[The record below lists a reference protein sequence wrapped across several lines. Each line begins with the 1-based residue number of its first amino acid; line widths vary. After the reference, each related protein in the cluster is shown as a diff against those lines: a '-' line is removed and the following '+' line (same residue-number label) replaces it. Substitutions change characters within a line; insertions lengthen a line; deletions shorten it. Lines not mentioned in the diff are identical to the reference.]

1 MWQDGE
7 TEVDGLGQCD
17 LMELAE
23 SVGAVT
29 ELPPPPCCW
38 GGLLAGDLSGCVAL
52 PEAPTG
58 HFKHKVC
65 ARCTAHGI
73 KVPVERV
80 RALESDTQSFVN
92 VGNQGPWTQPVGGG
106 LFRLVNQTAKC
117 RGARLVIFQRTPPD
131 DGTRW
136 APLPD
141 AWVAGGYC
149 RLVVSKGTFVP
160 EELTLPTSR
169 VLGSSAVATTAPSH
183 AADGEPPPHEPP
195 PPPPHEPRPKRSKR
209 GSGRL
214 EVLLRL
220 HDQLAAE
227 VGTALAQ
234 GRDSQ
239 LGSAQR
245 EALEALS
252 GALRTSAAALLR
264 SSPSSSSSPVEEEE
278 DEEGGGMADEADLYE
293 PSLGLSF
300 PPSPP
305 LTMSRPSSASAASAA
320 GSSSSSRWSSGLFG
334 CLQDKWVCGLTL
346 CCWPFVLAQLWQ
358 RSLSRRRAG
367 RDVCVCLVLPL
378 LALWLFP
385 HVLNVIEI
393 DDGELPSYQ
402 RLHDKFIEASA
413 GHQELV
419 RLTRL
424 ARWATWP
431 GWLGGPGWSQGVGE
445 EEDGNGLCFPRFG
458 TRCAAML
465 AQLMTGGVSDP
476 NPHPHPNPNPN
487 PNQVILV
494 LIMLLRTVVRTR
506 DGITGSAFRDCLVAA
521 FCPACGLCQL
531 ARHEGLVRGKYGGLL
546 SPTGEKRAEVQAL
559 AV

>member
-7 TEVDGLGQCD
+7 TEVDELGQCD

-29 ELPPPPCCW
+29 ELLPPPACCW
-38 GGLLAGDLSGCVAL
+38 GGLLAGDLNGCVAL

-58 HFKHKVC
+58 HFKHKIC

-117 RGARLVIFQRTPPD
+117 RGARLVVFQRTPPD

-169 VLGSSAVATTAPSH
+169 VIGSSAIATTAPFH
-183 AADGEPPPHEPP
+183 AADGEPLPHEPP
-195 PPPPHEPRPKRSKR
+195 SREPPPHEPRPKRSKR

-227 VGTALAQ
+227 VGNALAQ
-234 GRDSQ
+234 GGGGGQ
-239 LGSAQR
+239 LGSAQQ

-252 GALRTSAAALLR
+252 GALRTSAAALR
-264 SSPSSSSSPVEEEE
+264 PPSSSPSSSSSCGGQLPVEEEE
-278 DEEGGGMADEADLYE
+278 EGEEEGGGMADEADLYE

-358 RSLSRRRAG
+358 RSLSRRSAG

-385 HVLNVIEI
+385 HVLNLIEI
-393 DDGELPSYQ
+393 DDGGIPAYEWV
-402 RLHDKFIEASA
+402 RDKFVYFSS
-413 GHQELV
+413 GHRELV

-431 GWLGGPGWSQGVGE
+431 GWLGGPGWSEAVGE
-445 EEDGNGLCFPRFG
+445 EEDRNGLCFPRVG
-458 TRCAAML
+458 THCAAML

-476 NPHPHPNPNPN
+476 NP
-487 PNQVILV
+487 
-494 LIMLLRTVVRTR
+494 
-506 DGITGSAFRDCLVAA
+506 
-521 FCPACGLCQL
+521 
-531 ARHEGLVRGKYGGLL
+531 
-546 SPTGEKRAEVQAL
+546 
-559 AV
+559 